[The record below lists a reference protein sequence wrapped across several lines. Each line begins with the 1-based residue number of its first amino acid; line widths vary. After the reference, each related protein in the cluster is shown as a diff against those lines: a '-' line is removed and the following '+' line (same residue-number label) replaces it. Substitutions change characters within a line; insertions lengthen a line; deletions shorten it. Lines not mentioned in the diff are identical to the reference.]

1 MVNRTFFI
9 RYRWYITGMAAMLT
23 VLMLLPL
30 RQAKINPDL
39 MEYLPDDIESKMN
52 LDSLEAVFGHYDP
65 VIIIFESPDILEES
79 TLTRVRDINNLFQS
93 YGEFDDVVSLFESRY
108 IRGEHGAMLVDPVVR
123 RIPAAEDGRED
134 LRNEIKDNPFA
145 WKLLV
150 SEDFRYTLIMLNPG
164 EEVTDA
170 GVFEIIGQVME
181 EVPGE
186 ERVYF
191 SGLPYLRYEIQEK
204 AVRDLSLLFP
214 LGLVIMIFFLYF
226 SFREIRSVFLPF
238 SVVCMS
244 IAVAMGL
251 MPLLGWEFSLIA
263 VLTPIMIIAIANNYG
278 VHIMARYQELNATD
292 PDRSMKEIVKEVMAA
307 LNKPIILTAL
317 TTIFGILGLT
327 AHVMLP
333 AAQMGIVSAV
343 GIAFAL
349 ILSLFFIPAVMSM
362 LKKGKVHKSFTGERS
377 SVVDRFLEWSGR
389 ITTGKPVYVVAVFL
403 VFLLLAGAGI
413 SRLRVSLNMEE
424 MMPASHPLRISTN
437 IINNHFGGSKHVS
450 VLFEGDVLDPSMMQ
464 DMDRFEADLEK
475 VPGIG
480 SATSI
485 ATVIREIS
493 RALNDPGD
501 EFYDVIP
508 GHRSAIAQY
517 IELYS
522 MSGDPEDLERMVDF
536 DYTRAVL
543 NVQFTAAD
551 IREYRRI
558 TSVIDEMSDNSPY
571 AVLQAGHSLVEKEM
585 SGMIVRGQIRSLI
598 FALLAIAVLLWIIF
612 RSAFAGIMGIIPLF
626 FTLVCNFGLMGWAGL
641 DLDIATSLLS
651 SIAIG
656 IGVDYTIHIFWRI
669 KSELTK
675 GKQYKDAIMH
685 SLVNT
690 GRGIAINAFSVMIGF
705 AVLFFSGLVI
715 LKTFAFLII
724 FSIFLCLLCALILV
738 PALSFIVKPAFL
750 ENRTGTMKSG
760 KTGNNTGN

>member
-1 MVNRTFFI
+1 
-9 RYRWYITGMAAMLT
+9 
-23 VLMLLPL
+23 
-30 RQAKINPDL
+30 
-39 MEYLPDDIESKMN
+39 
-52 LDSLEAVFGHYDP
+52 
-65 VIIIFESPDILEES
+65 
-79 TLTRVRDINNLFQS
+79 
-93 YGEFDDVVSLFESRY
+93 
-108 IRGEHGAMLVDPVVR
+108 
-123 RIPAAEDGRED
+123 
-134 LRNEIKDNPFA
+134 
-145 WKLLV
+145 
-150 SEDFRYTLIMLNPG
+150 
-164 EEVTDA
+164 
-170 GVFEIIGQVME
+170 
-181 EVPGE
+181 
-186 ERVYF
+186 
-191 SGLPYLRYEIQEK
+191 
-204 AVRDLSLLFP
+204 
-214 LGLVIMIFFLYF
+214 
-226 SFREIRSVFLPF
+226 
-238 SVVCMS
+238 
-244 IAVAMGL
+244 MGL

-278 VHIMARYQELNATD
+278 VHIMARYQELNAAD

-327 AHVMLP
+327 VHVMLP

-508 GHRSAIAQY
+508 GHRNAIAQY

-585 SGMIVRGQIRSLI
+585 SGMIVGGQIRSLI
-598 FALLAIAVLLWIIF
+598 FALLAITVLLWIIF

-724 FSIFLCLLCALILV
+724 FSIFLCFLCALILV

-750 ENRTGTMKSG
+750 ENRTGTMKSA
-760 KTGNNTGN
+760 KLGNNAGN